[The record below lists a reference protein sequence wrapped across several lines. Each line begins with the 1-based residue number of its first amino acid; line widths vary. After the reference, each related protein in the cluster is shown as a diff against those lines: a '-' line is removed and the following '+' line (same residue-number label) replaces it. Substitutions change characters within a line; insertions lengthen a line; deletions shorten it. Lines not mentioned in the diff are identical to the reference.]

1 MFYKIKK
8 FQVESVAYLLN
19 TSRLLIPEL
28 DKLPGKKDLVVGV
41 DVKEADQV
49 QQRILGEHLGHLVL
63 SLPTPGMVSSILH
76 QRLRTGLRLTEGGCN
91 WQVVVATC
99 DSGIP

>member
-1 MFYKIKK
+1 
-8 FQVESVAYLLN
+8 LLN
-19 TSRLLIPEL
+19 TSTLLIPEL
-28 DKLPGKKDLVVGV
+28 DELLGQEDLVVGV

-49 QQRILGEHLGHLVL
+49 KKRILGEHLGYLVL
-63 SLPTPGMVSSILH
+63 SLPTPGLVSSILR

-91 WQVVVATC
+91 WQVVVTTC

>member
-1 MFYKIKK
+1 M
-8 FQVESVAYLLN
+8 LN
-19 TSRLLIPEL
+19 TSTLLIPEL
-28 DKLPGKKDLVVGV
+28 DELLGQEDLVVGV

-49 QQRILGEHLGHLVL
+49 KQRILGEHLGYLVL
-63 SLPTPGMVSSILH
+63 SLPTLGLVSSILR